1 MSISSRNFNKQISK
15 NIFIL
20 LKPCHW
26 STKVK
31 NSLLLNIFQIRVPV
45 VSPHR
50 KYASA
55 KMSAELERSISCGI
69 STQVLQAEIVS
80 YHLMGHG
87 SLQDQVVQR
96 YDIIFGELSL
106 CRESPSVL
114 REKSLSQGLFRQ
126 VQSGLSYFKTD
137 FRKNKLNETKYL

>member
-1 MSISSRNFNKQISK
+1 MSI
-15 NIFIL
+15 
-20 LKPCHW
+20 
-26 STKVK
+26 
-31 NSLLLNIFQIRVPV
+31 
-45 VSPHR
+45 
-50 KYASA
+50 
-55 KMSAELERSISCGI
+55 ELEWSVSYGLSI
-69 STQVLQAEIVS
+69 QDLQAETIS
-80 YHLMGHG
+80 YFLMGHG